1 MKGGFSPFCPPLY
14 APLRLPEKLGNISAN
29 TPNSSSSKI
38 ENPPPNNDKI
48 AQITRAQRGHGYE
61 HSNALLR
68 RPYMLYFKLSFI
80 LNFILNPE
88 DITGTLMYEELLEN
102 KLEKLKLKNQ
112 P

>member
-1 MKGGFSPFCPPLY
+1 
-14 APLRLPEKLGNISAN
+14 
-29 TPNSSSSKI
+29 
-38 ENPPPNNDKI
+38 
-48 AQITRAQRGHGYE
+48 
-61 HSNALLR
+61 
-68 RPYMLYFKLSFI
+68 MLYFKLSFI